1 LLGHTAGRQIEQV
14 EALEFQF
21 SGSSEELPNSQG
33 SVTRFVDAG
42 IFAGSRGDA
51 TVFVYMLEVIAK
63 QRAGKVQAL
72 FGKVVHIKPKG
83 IFNANRLKC
92 LEWEGLSMCYEV

>member
-1 LLGHTAGRQIEQV
+1 LLSNTAGREIEQIE
-14 EALEFQF
+14 ALKLQF
-21 SGSSEELPNSQG
+21 PRSPEELPNCQG

-42 IFAGSRGDA
+42 IFAGSRCDA
-51 TVFVYMLEVIAK
+51 TVFVYMLEIVAK

-83 IFNANRLKC
+83 IINANRLKC
-92 LEWEGLSMCYEV
+92 LESGSLSTCYEV